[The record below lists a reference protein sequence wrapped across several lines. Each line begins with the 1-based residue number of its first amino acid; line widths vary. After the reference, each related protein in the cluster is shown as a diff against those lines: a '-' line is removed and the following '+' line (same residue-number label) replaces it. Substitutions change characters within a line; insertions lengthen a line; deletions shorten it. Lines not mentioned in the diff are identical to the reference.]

1 MGRIEGGIRL
11 PMTELESRHHATI
24 LDALQRAKVLA

>member
-11 PMTELESRHHATI
+11 PMTPLEARNNEQVM
-24 LDALQRAKVLA
+24 LALRQSGVLA